1 MPRTLGIGVYDG
13 GQLVPMVR
21 RSFLHTIRRSAPH
34 VLEELRDE
42 TLPLFLTA
50 KREPVTT
57 PRRTKPQVEQLRKK
71 IISGAIESSEVALV
85 HRSFEDGKFNFDKHL
100 SAFLQSL
107 FDWSKRWNLN
117 ADWCLFR
124 AFKTLNSWSRHK
136 SYVEDLQWSTLL
148 FGVDN
153 PEGEPPP
160 PNKDFPAWNVFE
172 DSRGAY
178 QQMIED
184 SARNRL
190 INDPLLSKIESSH
203 REDFLRELKPI
214 VKKYQDRVERF
225 YDKKGFERIKRQEL
239 IKHIEW
245 TVGFQVSEMRFSEI
259 ANNSDV
265 EPQAVAKAVKFI
277 LKLIDLKHR
286 SAPAGRPSGSK
297 DSGRRRIV
305 RRTTS
310 S

>member
-21 RSFLHTIRRSAPH
+21 QSFLHTIRKSAPQ

-42 TLPLFLTA
+42 TLSLFLTA
-50 KREPVTT
+50 KREPVANI
-57 PRRTKPQVEQLRKK
+57 PRRTKPQAEQLRKK
-71 IISGAIESSEVALV
+71 IIKGAIESSEISLV
-85 HRSFEDGKFNFDKHL
+85 RQDFEEGEFKLDKQV

-124 AFKTLNSWSRHK
+124 AFKTLHSWSRHQ

-148 FGVDN
+148 FGLDD
-153 PEGEPPP
+153 PEGEPLPP
-160 PNKDFPAWNVFE
+160 EGFPAWNVFE
-172 DSRGAY
+172 DSRRAF
-178 QQMIED
+178 QKMIED

-214 VKKYQDRVERF
+214 VKKYQDRVESF

-245 TVGFQVSEMRFSEI
+245 TVDFQVSQMRFREI

-265 EPQAVAKAVKFI
+265 EPQAVTKAVKFI
-277 LKLIDLKHR
+277 LKLIDLKQR

-297 DSGRRRIV
+297 DSGTRHIAKKHL
-305 RRTTS
+305 
-310 S
+310 